1 MYCRVGRACD
11 VSECARVQRALGVC
25 VLWCMWSHTSFLAR
39 GEIARPS
46 PLAERSSCYTPL
58 LCTLPAHRDSARQT
72 PGEG

>member
-1 MYCRVGRACD
+1 MCTVAKGERATS
-11 VSECARVQRALGVC
+11 VSAHACSALSVC